1 MIAGSHDV
9 PWVAE
14 FSHTDRKMLRVMTN
28 AMPGEPGMCSD
39 GDVIKADDLVSLIV
53 HCKGQAHA
61 ATIDLKAY
69 NCKGY
74 SA

>member
-1 MIAGSHDV
+1 
-9 PWVAE
+9 
-14 FSHTDRKMLRVMTN
+14 MTN

-74 SA
+74 GA